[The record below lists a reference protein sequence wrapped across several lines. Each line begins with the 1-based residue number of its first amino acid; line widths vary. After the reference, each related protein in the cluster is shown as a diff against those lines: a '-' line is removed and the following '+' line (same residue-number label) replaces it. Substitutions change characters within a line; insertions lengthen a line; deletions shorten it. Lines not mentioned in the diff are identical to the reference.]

1 MSGAKS
7 DTYLYNNI
15 ALQVKH
21 WQPRRIESGEIRM
34 DMATEASGNTVE
46 LGIAR
51 GWPTVESGADAL
63 AKVRLLL
70 PQITEVDSGSEND
83 RLLSAD
89 LVESIRQSGLFG
101 IVMPRN
107 LGGSE
112 LGFAD
117 LVRVTAEIGT
127 ASGSAAWIF
136 GVLAGHS
143 WLINLFPEEAQRE
156 VMSDPT
162 TLIGTV
168 FRLGGEVVEENG
180 GYRLTKGSG
189 RFCSGIDYATWVI
202 VGNAVRK
209 ADGSIEPRFFVVP
222 KSDIEVVDDW
232 FTMGMRATGSR
243 SIKIDNAFIPAH
255 RSCSLAGMLSGSTP
269 GARLHEKAVYR
280 MPFSNIAPFSIVGAP
295 LGMARGM
302 VERFAADIGKRLDG
316 AEPLEIAE
324 QSATFARI
332 AEVGADV
339 DAALALVLNDARMVD
354 EASDPK
360 DISALQGAQI
370 SRNWAWAVQRA
381 RHAAN
386 RIFEASGGSAIY
398 DDSPMQRLFR
408 DMNSG
413 AQHFAFTWDRA
424 MTGYGRAAAGLQA
437 GEFALPKRK

>member
-1 MSGAKS
+1 
-7 DTYLYNNI
+7 
-15 ALQVKH
+15 
-21 WQPRRIESGEIRM
+21 
-34 DMATEASGNTVE
+34 MASQASGDVAE
-46 LGIAR
+46 LEIA
-51 GWPTVESGADAL
+51 GSWPVVESSADAL
-63 AKVRLLL
+63 TRVRALL
-70 PQITEVDSGSEND
+70 PQIAAADAESESARRLSPDVVD
-83 RLLSAD
+83 A
-89 LVESIRQSGLFG
+89 IRQTGLFG
-101 IVMPRN
+101 VVMPRN

-127 ASGSAAWIF
+127 VSGSAAWIF

-180 GYRLTKGSG
+180 GYRLTGGSG

-202 VGNAVRK
+202 IGNAVKK
-209 ADGSIEPRFFVVP
+209 ADGSVEPRFFVLP
-222 KSDIEVVDDW
+222 KSEIEVVDDW
-232 FTMGMRATGSR
+232 FTLGMRATGSR
-243 SIKIDNAFIPAH
+243 SIKIDSAFIPAH
-255 RSCSLAGMLSGSTP
+255 RSCSLADMLSGSTP
-269 GARLHEKAVYR
+269 GARVHEGAVYR

-302 VERFAADIGKRLDG
+302 VQRFAADIGKKLQG
-316 AEPLEIAE
+316 ADALEIAE
-324 QSATFARI
+324 QSATLARI
-332 AEVGADV
+332 AEVGAEV
-339 DAALALVLNDARMVD
+339 DAAIALIINDAQMVD
-354 EASDPK
+354 DARDPS

-370 SRNWAWAVQRA
+370 SRNWAWGVQRA

-398 DDSPMQRLFR
+398 DNSAMQRLFR
-408 DMNSG
+408 DLNSG
-413 AQHFAFTWDRA
+413 SQHFAFTWDRA

-437 GEFALPKRK
+437 GAFALPNRK

>member
-1 MSGAKS
+1 
-7 DTYLYNNI
+7 
-15 ALQVKH
+15 
-21 WQPRRIESGEIRM
+21 M
-34 DMATEASGNTVE
+34 DMASQASGDVAE
-46 LGIAR
+46 LEIA
-51 GWPTVESGADAL
+51 GSWPVVESSADAL
-63 AKVRLLL
+63 TRVRALL
-70 PQITEVDSGSEND
+70 PQIAAADAESESARRLSPDVVD
-83 RLLSAD
+83 A
-89 LVESIRQSGLFG
+89 IRQTGLFG
-101 IVMPRN
+101 VVMPRN

-127 ASGSAAWIF
+127 VSGSAAWIF

-180 GYRLTKGSG
+180 GYRLTGGSG

-202 VGNAVRK
+202 IGNAVKK
-209 ADGSIEPRFFVVP
+209 ADGSVEPRFFVLP
-222 KSDIEVVDDW
+222 KSEIEVVDDW
-232 FTMGMRATGSR
+232 FTLGMRATGSR
-243 SIKIDNAFIPAH
+243 SIKIDSAFIPAH
-255 RSCSLAGMLSGSTP
+255 RSCSLADMLSGSTP
-269 GARLHEKAVYR
+269 GARVHEGAVYR

-302 VERFAADIGKRLDG
+302 VQRFAADIGKKLQG
-316 AEPLEIAE
+316 ADALEIAE
-324 QSATFARI
+324 QSATLARI
-332 AEVGADV
+332 AEVGAEV
-339 DAALALVLNDARMVD
+339 DAAIALIINDAQMVD
-354 EASDPK
+354 DARDPS

-370 SRNWAWAVQRA
+370 SRNWAWGVQRA

-398 DDSPMQRLFR
+398 DNSAMQRLFR
-408 DMNSG
+408 DLNSG
-413 AQHFAFTWDRA
+413 SQHFAFTWDRA

-437 GEFALPKRK
+437 GAFALPNRK

>member
-1 MSGAKS
+1 MS
-7 DTYLYNNI
+7 
-15 ALQVKH
+15 
-21 WQPRRIESGEIRM
+21 
-34 DMATEASGNTVE
+34 
-46 LGIAR
+46 
-51 GWPTVESGADAL
+51 
-63 AKVRLLL
+63 
-70 PQITEVDSGSEND
+70 
-83 RLLSAD
+83 
-89 LVESIRQSGLFG
+89 
-101 IVMPRN
+101 RN

-127 ASGSAAWIF
+127 VSGSAAWIF

-180 GYRLTKGSG
+180 GYRLTGGSG

-202 VGNAVRK
+202 IGNAVKK
-209 ADGSIEPRFFVVP
+209 ADGSVEPRFFVLP
-222 KSDIEVVDDW
+222 KSEIEVVDDW
-232 FTMGMRATGSR
+232 FTLGMRATGSR
-243 SIKIDNAFIPAH
+243 SIKIDSAFIPAH
-255 RSCSLAGMLSGSTP
+255 RSCSLADMLSGSTP
-269 GARLHEKAVYR
+269 GARVHEGAVYR

-302 VERFAADIGKRLDG
+302 VQRFAADIGKKL
-316 AEPLEIAE
+316 
-324 QSATFARI
+324 Q
-332 AEVGADV
+332 GAD
-339 DAALALVLNDARMVD
+339 ALD
-354 EASDPK
+354 ASDPS

-370 SRNWAWAVQRA
+370 SRNWAWGVQRA

-398 DDSPMQRLFR
+398 DSSSMQRLFR
-408 DMNSG
+408 DLNSG
-413 AQHFAFTWDRA
+413 SQHFAFTWDRA

-437 GEFALPKRK
+437 GAFALPNRK

>member
-1 MSGAKS
+1 
-7 DTYLYNNI
+7 
-15 ALQVKH
+15 
-21 WQPRRIESGEIRM
+21 M
-34 DMATEASGNTVE
+34 DMASQASGDVAE
-46 LGIAR
+46 LEIA
-51 GWPTVESGADAL
+51 GSWPVVESSADAL
-63 AKVRLLL
+63 TRVRALL
-70 PQITEVDSGSEND
+70 PQIAAADAESESARRLSPDVVD
-83 RLLSAD
+83 A
-89 LVESIRQSGLFG
+89 IRQTGLFG
-101 IVMPRN
+101 VVMPRN

-127 ASGSAAWIF
+127 VSGSAAWIF

-180 GYRLTKGSG
+180 GYRLTGGSG

-202 VGNAVRK
+202 IGNAVKK
-209 ADGSIEPRFFVVP
+209 ADGSVEPRFFVLP
-222 KSDIEVVDDW
+222 KSEIEVVDDW
-232 FTMGMRATGSR
+232 FTLGMRATGSR
-243 SIKIDNAFIPAH
+243 SIKIDCAFIPAH
-255 RSCSLAGMLSGSTP
+255 RSCSLADMLSGSTP
-269 GARLHEKAVYR
+269 GARVHEGAVYR

-302 VERFAADIGKRLDG
+302 VQRFAADIGKKLQG
-316 AEPLEIAE
+316 ADALEIAE
-324 QSATFARI
+324 QSATLARI
-332 AEVGADV
+332 AEVGAEV
-339 DAALALVLNDARMVD
+339 DAAIALIINDAQMVD
-354 EASDPK
+354 DASDPS

-370 SRNWAWAVQRA
+370 SRNWAWGVQRA

-398 DDSPMQRLFR
+398 DSSSMQRLFR
-408 DMNSG
+408 DLNSG
-413 AQHFAFTWDRA
+413 SQHFAFTWDRA

-437 GEFALPKRK
+437 GAFALPNRK